1 MLDKLALTIVIIG
14 AVNWGL
20 VGLFEIDAVAFL
32 FGGQTATVSRVV
44 YALVGLAALWCVTLL
59 FREREEDSESA

>member
-1 MLDKLALTIVIIG
+1 MLDKLELTIVIIG

-32 FGGQTATVSRVV
+32 FGGQTAIGSRIV
-44 YALVGLAALWCVTLL
+44 YTLVAIAGLWCVSML
-59 FREREEDSESA
+59 FSEPSRRAAR